1 MQNMK
6 TLETE
11 GKAFLEI
18 YQGLPDMAK
27 MNVNAYMRGLK
38 DGRRMADTE
47 NKKKEL
53 VAV

>member
-11 GKAFLEI
+11 GQAFLEI
-18 YQGLPDMAK
+18 YQGLPDTAK

-38 DGRRMADTE
+38 DGRRMAITE
-47 NKKKEL
+47 NKEKEP